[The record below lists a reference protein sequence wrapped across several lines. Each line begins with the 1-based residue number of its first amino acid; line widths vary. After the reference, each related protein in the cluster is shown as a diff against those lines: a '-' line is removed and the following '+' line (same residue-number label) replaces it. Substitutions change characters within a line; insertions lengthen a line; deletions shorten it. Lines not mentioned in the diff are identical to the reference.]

1 MKNLLQLT
9 VNLAKRSYPIYIGE
23 NLLDQLAVIKS
34 HIAAKQVMIV
44 SNETVAALYLP
55 KLKLALKNYQVET
68 LLLKD
73 GEQFKNWQSL
83 QAIIDALVAKNFH
96 RDATLI
102 ALGGGVIGDITG
114 FAAAI
119 YQRGIGFIQIP
130 TTLLAQVD
138 ASVGGKT
145 AINHPQ
151 AKNFIGAFYQPNCVL
166 IDINVLHTLPAREFS
181 AGIAEIIKIALVAD
195 ANFFDELKQNMPSI
209 VARTPE
215 VLSRV
220 IARACELKANIVSLD
235 ETEKSDTRALLNL
248 GHTFGHAIESALSY
262 QDILHGEAVAIGI
275 SLAAQ
280 LSHRLGKMNDFAF
293 LEILAVLHLAGL
305 PLQIPKQLTAK
316 DLLQRMQQ
324 DKKVQANQLRLVLLD
339 RIGQAVVV
347 NNVKQDEISQTLS
360 ANLQTS
366 PFPIG

>member
-1 MKNLLQLT
+1 MQRLT
-9 VNLAKRSYPIYIGE
+9 VNLPKHGYPIYIGE
-23 NLLDQLAVIKS
+23 NLLDQLDLIKS
-34 HIAAKQVMIV
+34 HLVAKQVMIV
-44 SNETVAALYLP
+44 SNETVAGLYLK
-55 KLKLALKNYQVET
+55 KLRLALKDYQVET

-83 QAIIDALVAKNFH
+83 QRIIDELVAKNFH

-102 ALGGGVIGDITG
+102 ALGGGVIGDMTG

-119 YQRGIGFIQIP
+119 YQRGIAFIQIP

-151 AKNFIGAFYQPNCVL
+151 AKNFIGAFYQPNGVL
-166 IDINVLHTLPAREFS
+166 IDINVLHTLPEREFT
-181 AGIAEIIKIALVAD
+181 AGIAEVIKIALVAD
-195 ANFFDELKQNMPSI
+195 ANFFDDLKQNMLPI
-209 VARTPE
+209 IARAPE

-235 ETEKSDTRALLNL
+235 EKEKSETRVLLNL

-262 QDILHGEAVAIGI
+262 QNILHGEAVAIGI
-275 SLAAQ
+275 CLAAQ
-280 LSHRLGKMNDFAF
+280 LSFQLGKINELAF
-293 LEILAVLHLAGL
+293 LEILALLRLAGL
-305 PLQIPKQLTAK
+305 PLQIPQQLTPK
-316 DLLQRMQQ
+316 DLLKRMQQ
-324 DKKVQANQLRLVLLD
+324 DKKIQANQLRLVLLD
-339 RIGQAVVV
+339 QIGQAVVV
-347 NNVKQDEISQTLS
+347 NDVAQDQILMTLN

-366 PFPIG
+366 PLGMG